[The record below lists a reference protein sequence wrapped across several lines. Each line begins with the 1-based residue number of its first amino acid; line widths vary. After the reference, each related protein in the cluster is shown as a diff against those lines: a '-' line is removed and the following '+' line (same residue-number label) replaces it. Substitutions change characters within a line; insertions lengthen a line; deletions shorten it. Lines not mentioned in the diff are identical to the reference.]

1 MEKSSSPSE
10 KASTGSS
17 GDLQDI
23 LEEIRTLKIDLQAVN
38 TRRAFLEGQAGRP
51 STPPPTRLGFT
62 TETNNPLPASTPG
75 LQNFNSDVSAEY
87 AAIKA
92 SVQSVRLPTE
102 LTLPTEAGNRQGVKK
117 TDQPLCHVIV
127 RSARYCETAMKV
139 LTQCG
144 ATKTDSKFEEVF
156 TILYAHIKYLQEEH
170 ASLIVQS
177 TFDPTVSRFFRSL
190 QRGSTF
196 TPEALDHLRSAA
208 TIASVYRPSHSQQ
221 ATRGRGGH
229 FTRGPGDL
237 YAQQAA
243 RGFPHSRGFRRD
255 VSASDQQLSQSTCSA
270 TTTPAASRMNSLV
283 AGGVRGD

>member
-38 TRRAFLEGQAGRP
+38 TRIAFLEGQAGRP

-117 TDQPLCHVIV
+117 TDQPLCNVIV

-156 TILYAHIKYLQEEH
+156 TILYAHIKY
-170 ASLIVQS
+170 
-177 TFDPTVSRFFRSL
+177 F
-190 QRGSTF
+190 
-196 TPEALDHLRSAA
+196 
-208 TIASVYRPSHSQQ
+208 
-221 ATRGRGGH
+221 
-229 FTRGPGDL
+229 
-237 YAQQAA
+237 
-243 RGFPHSRGFRRD
+243 
-255 VSASDQQLSQSTCSA
+255 
-270 TTTPAASRMNSLV
+270 
-283 AGGVRGD
+283 